1 MDTFFPEI
9 EISETQAEAMARG
22 LFAVARAE
30 GGMHEKEQAL
40 LMSFYAEGAGG
51 LRSLAELEKAPDATP
66 EDMAAALTTKALASV
81 FIRTCILMGW
91 ADNSFDG
98 KEREIVARYAK
109 ALGVS
114 DAEVAEHEQAV
125 KSYLISSIV
134 TLANTDAVVEVAKK
148 LGS

>member
-9 EISETQAEAMARG
+9 EISDEQAEAIARG

-30 GGMHEKEQAL
+30 GGVHEKEKAL
-40 LMSFYAEGAGG
+40 LMGFYAEAAGG
-51 LRSLAELEKAPDATP
+51 SRSLAELERAPDATP
-66 EDMAAALTTKALASV
+66 EEMAAALTSDALRKV
-81 FIRTCILMGW
+81 FIKTCILMGW

-98 KEREIVARYAK
+98 KERELVGRYAK
-109 ALGVS
+109 ALGVG
-114 DAEVAEHEQAV
+114 DAELAEHEQAV

-134 TLANTDAVVEVAKK
+134 KLSNTDAVVEVSKK

>member
-1 MDTFFPEI
+1 MDSFFPEI
-9 EISETQAEAMARG
+9 EISDEQAEAMARG

-30 GGMHEKEQAL
+30 GGVHEKEKAL

-51 LRSLAELEKAPDATP
+51 IRSLSELESAPDATP
-66 EDMAAALTTKALASV
+66 EEIAGALTSKALGSV
-81 FIRTCILMGW
+81 FIKTCILMAW

-98 KEREIVARYAK
+98 KERELVARYAK
-109 ALGVS
+109 ALGIS
-114 DAEVAEHEQAV
+114 DGEVAELEHAV
-125 KSYLISSIV
+125 KSYLISSLV

>member
-9 EISETQAEAMARG
+9 EISDEQAEAIVRG

-30 GGMHEKEQAL
+30 GGVHEKEKAL
-40 LMSFYAEGAGG
+40 LMGFYGEAAGSA
-51 LRSLAELEKAPDATP
+51 RSLAALENAPDATP
-66 EDMAAALTTKALASV
+66 EEMAAALSSDALRKV

-91 ADNSFDG
+91 ADNSFEG
-98 KEREIVARYAK
+98 KERELVNRYAK
-109 ALGVS
+109 ALGI
-114 DAEVAEHEQAV
+114 DEAEVAEHEQAV

-134 TLANTDAVVEVAKK
+134 KLSNTDAVVEVSKK

>member
-9 EISETQAEAMARG
+9 EISDEQAEAIVRG

-30 GGMHEKEQAL
+30 GGVHEKEKAL
-40 LMSFYAEGAGG
+40 LMSFYAEAAGSD
-51 LRSLAELEKAPDATP
+51 RSLAALERAPDVTP
-66 EDMAAALTTKALASV
+66 EEMAAALPSNALRSV

-98 KEREIVARYAK
+98 KERELVGRYAK
-109 ALGVS
+109 ALGVG
-114 DAEVAEHEQAV
+114 DAELADHEQAV

-134 TLANTDAVVEVAKK
+134 TLSNTEAVVAVSKK

>member
-9 EISETQAEAMARG
+9 EINDEQAEAMARG

-30 GGMHEKEQAL
+30 GGVHEKEKAL

-51 LRSLAELEKAPDATP
+51 IRSLSELESAPDATP
-66 EDMAAALTTKALASV
+66 EEIASALSSKALGAV
-81 FIRTCILMGW
+81 FIRTCILMAW

-98 KEREIVARYAK
+98 KERELVSRYAK
-109 ALGVS
+109 ALGIGE
-114 DAEVAEHEQAV
+114 AEVAEHESAV
-125 KSYLISSIV
+125 KSYLISSLV
-134 TLANTDAVVEVAKK
+134 KLANTDAVVEVSKK

>member
-9 EISETQAEAMARG
+9 EISDEQAEAIARG

-30 GGMHEKEQAL
+30 GGVHEKEKAL
-40 LMSFYAEGAGG
+40 LMGFYAEAAGG
-51 LRSLAELEKAPDATP
+51 ARSLAELESAPDMTP
-66 EDMAAALTTKALASV
+66 EQIASALTSAALRSV

-98 KEREIVARYAK
+98 KERELVGRYAK
-109 ALGVS
+109 ALEVS

-125 KSYLISSIV
+125 KSYLISSLV
-134 TLANTDAVVEVAKK
+134 KLANTDAVVEVAKK
-148 LGS
+148 LH

>member
-9 EISETQAEAMARG
+9 EISDSQAEAMARG

-30 GGMHEKEQAL
+30 GGVHEKEQAL

-51 LRSLAELEKAPDATP
+51 LRSLAELDKAPDATP
-66 EDMAAALTTKALASV
+66 QEIAAALTSKALGSV
-81 FIRTCILMGW
+81 FIKTCILMGW

-98 KEREIVARYAK
+98 KERDIVSRYAK
-109 ALGVS
+109 ALEIS
-114 DAEVAEHEQAV
+114 DAEVAELERAV
-125 KSYLISSIV
+125 KSYLISSLV
-134 TLANTDAVVEVAKK
+134 TLANTEAVVDVAKK